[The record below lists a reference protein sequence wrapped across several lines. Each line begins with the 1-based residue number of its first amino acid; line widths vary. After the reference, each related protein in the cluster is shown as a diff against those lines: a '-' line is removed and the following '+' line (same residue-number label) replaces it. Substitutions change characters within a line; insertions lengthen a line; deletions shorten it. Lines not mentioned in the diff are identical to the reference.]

1 MNTEHLVCQ
10 CGSPEHT
17 LNFIYFNEEQEL
29 YGFIHLNNFSFW
41 TRFLL
46 GIRYILGI
54 NSKHGH
60 FEEFMMR
67 QEDVEKLVK
76 VLQAVKPVVT
86 DEVK

>member
-10 CGSPEHT
+10 CSSPEHT

-41 TRFLL
+41 TRLVL
-46 GIRYILGI
+46 GIRYIFGV
-54 NSKHGH
+54 NAKHGH

-67 QEDVEKLVK
+67 REDISKLIK
-76 VLQAVKPVVT
+76 VLEASAPAAEEK
-86 DEVK
+86 